1 MSDNYKMY
9 DDFPHYVTVGAEDP
23 KLMESVFQYA
33 LSITDDKVDIFK
45 GDYVISA
52 FGGITSEDASEN
64 PKKTGLSFE
73 EALYAMKNGKFVRLP
88 FWSPEVRIG
97 VQYPDEFSK
106 MTHPY
111 LYVTS
116 RKGCVPW
123 KETYPELFS
132 NDWEI
137 YENPEQK

>member
-1 MSDNYKMY
+1 MADNYKLY
-9 DDFPHYVTVGAEDP
+9 DDFPHYVTVGADDP
-23 KLMESVFQYA
+23 ELIEKVFNYA
-33 LSITDDKVDIFK
+33 LILTDDTVNTFK
-45 GDYVISA
+45 GDSVVSVK
-52 FGGITSEDASEN
+52 GGTFDPAT
-64 PKKTGLSFE
+64 PKCIKGLSFE
-73 EALYAMKNGKFVRLP
+73 EALYAMKQGKFVRLP

-97 VQYPDEFSK
+97 VQQPDEFSK